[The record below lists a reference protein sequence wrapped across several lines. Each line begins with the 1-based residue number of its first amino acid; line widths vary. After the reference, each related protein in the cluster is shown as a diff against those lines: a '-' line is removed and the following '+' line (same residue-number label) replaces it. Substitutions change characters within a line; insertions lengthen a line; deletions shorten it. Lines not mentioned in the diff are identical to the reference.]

1 MRLEDF
7 DYGVVDI
14 RDYLRHRTLRNKDW
28 IKSIIVF
35 VFPYANDA
43 PKAEGYLT
51 AKYAYG
57 RDYHIVIKNKLEE
70 IAETLGFEKYEAMT
84 DISYLDE
91 KLCAVLAGL
100 GRIGKN
106 NLLLT
111 PKYGSRVLIG
121 EIVTSVVFPKTES
134 ELPNPCIDCFLCVK
148 NCPTDALRNGF
159 NKKKCLSYL
168 SQKTSADYELYDK
181 MELAVGCDVCQ
192 DVCPLNRKEYD
203 YPEEFRFDPKSR
215 FVLQDFLEIGE
226 KNFRE
231 HYQDKAFAFLGYRK
245 ILRNLLVLEANKGK
259 LRPGELEKYAGLYED
274 AWFKKHVGHLKGRL
288 AGGKD

>member
-1 MRLEDF
+1 MIVSNFAAVYLGTILHTRCHFQPRVKLEAREGAEHEIGGF
-7 DYGVVDI
+7 DYGVVGYP
-14 RDYLRHRTLRNKDW
+14 RLPPPPHPEKQATGLKASLSLY
-28 IKSIIVF
+28 S
-35 VFPYANDA
+35 YANDA

-57 RDYHIVIKNKLEE
+57 RDYRYCHQKKKLEE
-70 IAETLGFEKYEAMT
+70 IAETLGGFEKYEAMT

-148 NCPTDALRNGF
+148 NCPTDASERLHKKVLVPSVGLKTKQIRNSM
-159 NKKKCLSYL
+159 KKWSFGVAVM
-168 SQKTSADYELYDK
+168 SARTS
-181 MELAVGCDVCQ
+181 V
-192 DVCPLNRKEYD
+192 P
-203 YPEEFRFDPKSR
+203 
-215 FVLQDFLEIGE
+215 
-226 KNFRE
+226 
-231 HYQDKAFAFLGYRK
+231 
-245 ILRNLLVLEANKGK
+245 
-259 LRPGELEKYAGLYED
+259 
-274 AWFKKHVGHLKGRL
+274 
-288 AGGKD
+288 